1 MNKKTNNK
9 NNIEL
14 HPKKLNGFLEGANII
29 SYIEI
34 LFLLDLFFD
43 LNHDDEPIT
52 IKKKTFSN
60 QSFKNTFMINHL
72 NFNKDIYLSKKD
84 IPNNLKIK
92 DLIII
97 QAEICDQLDNELNKL
112 IDDDNTDKTK
122 NSSVFF
128 KKLNKLIKKLN
139 YLGCEETFYFNYIQN
154 ETKNKFLS
162 VLEKQKINEELD
174 KNIKTN
180 RISNTNI
187 FTKINKL

>member
-1 MNKKTNNK
+1 MNKKTNNQ

-14 HPKKLNGFLEGANII
+14 PPKQLNGFLEVANII

-34 LFLLDLFFD
+34 LFLLDLFYD
-43 LNHDDEPIT
+43 LNYEDEPIT

-60 QSFKNTFMINHL
+60 QSFKNTFIINNL
-72 NFNKDIYLSKKD
+72 NFNKDIFLTKKD
-84 IPNNLKIK
+84 IPNNLNIK
-92 DLIII
+92 DLIIVHS
-97 QAEICDQLDNELNKL
+97 EICDQLDNELNKL
-112 IDDDNTDKTK
+112 IDEDDIYKTK
-122 NSSVFF
+122 NSSVFL